1 MSITNLMC
9 QKCFLGKLG
18 PESPVTSA
26 ASKSNVQNLAS
37 VFMHRNE
44 GCRMSSVDYEYV
56 NYLWRSA

>member
-1 MSITNLMC
+1 MSITNIMC

-37 VFMHRNE
+37 V
-44 GCRMSSVDYEYV
+44 Y
-56 NYLWRSA
+56 AQK